1 MNMDEIKP
9 WCDSCPSKGVRHKKE
24 CPKFVAKAA
33 KKEVLLNTALTVK
46 ADPIPDIPKKD
57 DVMAKLEMLTTSV
70 SALADAVLAIQAG
83 NKSTPQS
90 PQTNKPV
97 KKVVN
102 NWMEIIPPHWMDAK
116 DNILGKEFEMQ
127 MEWHQDGDCLMY
139 ITVPEELRRPDAKFR
154 DKDVSTGLIRKVSP
168 ILDIETWCQRIKQNI
183 QKYHP
188 HFI

>member
-1 MNMDEIKP
+1 MDEVKQ
-9 WCDSCPSKGVRHKKE
+9 WCDTCPSKGVRHKKE
-24 CPKFVAKAA
+24 CPKFVTVTRKEKVVESSVVPAKPA
-33 KKEVLLNTALTVK
+33 
-46 ADPIPDIPKKD
+46 KD

-83 NKSTPQS
+83 NKTAPTAPGQS
-90 PQTNKPV
+90 PKPV

-102 NWMEIIPPHWMDAK
+102 NWMEVIPPHWMDAK
-116 DNILGKEFEMQ
+116 DQILGPEFEMQ

-139 ITVPEELRRPDAKFR
+139 ITVPEEFRRPDAKFR

-168 ILDIETWCQRIKQNI
+168 IMDIETWCKRIKQNI
-183 QKYHP
+183 QKYYP